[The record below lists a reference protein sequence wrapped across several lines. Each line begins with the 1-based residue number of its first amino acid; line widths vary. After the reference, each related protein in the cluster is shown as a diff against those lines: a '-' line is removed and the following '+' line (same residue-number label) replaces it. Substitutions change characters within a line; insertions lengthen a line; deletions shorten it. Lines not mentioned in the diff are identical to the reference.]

1 MSKFN
6 FVDWLRIDCGFV
18 IMDLQDF
25 IIVDLTGFFDIV
37 GQTDLPCG
45 LVKEHCSYFFSK

>member
-37 GQTDLPCG
+37 GNRFTLWVGQGALQ
-45 LVKEHCSYFFSK
+45 